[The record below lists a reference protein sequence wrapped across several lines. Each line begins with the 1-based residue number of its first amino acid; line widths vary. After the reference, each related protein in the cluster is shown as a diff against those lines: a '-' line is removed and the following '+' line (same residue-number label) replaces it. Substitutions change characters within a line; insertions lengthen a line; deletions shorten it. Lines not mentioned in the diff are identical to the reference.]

1 MKYLIT
7 ESQYKNVLMEEISKY
22 IRRRLNYDDLKNK
35 LDDILENELLPCDF
49 DSSDDFIT
57 EVCSFLAYVFLE
69 DLSVPDKYSKGFYH
83 SLVNLFGERLENIYQ
98 QECE

>member
-7 ESQYKNVLMEEISKY
+7 ESQYNKILTEEISMY
-22 IRRRLNYDDLKNK
+22 LRRRLNYDDLKNK
-35 LDDILENELLPCDF
+35 LDDILENELLPCEF
-49 DSSDDFIT
+49 DSSHDFIT
-57 EVCSFLAYVFLE
+57 EACNLLAYVFLE
-69 DLSVPDKYSKGFYH
+69 DLSVSDRDSKGFYH